1 MKKIKIFTGRADE
14 VEHKIQ
20 TFLNDGHV
28 IESLTQS
35 VSNSRDSLTITLIY
49 SEKLSFKP
57 APVFGKEDNYEIE

>member
-20 TFLNDGHV
+20 AFLNDGHV

-35 VSNSRDSLTITLIY
+35 VSNSGDSLTITLIY
-49 SEKLSFKP
+49 SEKISFKP
-57 APVFGKEDNYEIE
+57 APIFRKDDNLEIE